1 MRQLF
6 RDRLAAETG
15 VLGRLRL
22 WMDLLRDLAV
32 SVRREHRR
40 PTRFAAAES
49 GGYRMS
55 EEGLAEMQRTPTRQL
70 PIGFLSIAAGFL
82 IAWLGHAPRWPMFAV
97 YGLQTFLAM
106 ALLRAVGRHQDHWLS
121 Y

>member
-1 MRQLF
+1 MSEKIFHWLLRLYPRRFRGEYGDAMRQLF

-40 PTRFAAAES
+40 PTRFAAA
-49 GGYRMS
+49 
-55 EEGLAEMQRTPTRQL
+55 
-70 PIGFLSIAAGFL
+70 
-82 IAWLGHAPRWPMFAV
+82 
-97 YGLQTFLAM
+97 
-106 ALLRAVGRHQDHWLS
+106 
-121 Y
+121 